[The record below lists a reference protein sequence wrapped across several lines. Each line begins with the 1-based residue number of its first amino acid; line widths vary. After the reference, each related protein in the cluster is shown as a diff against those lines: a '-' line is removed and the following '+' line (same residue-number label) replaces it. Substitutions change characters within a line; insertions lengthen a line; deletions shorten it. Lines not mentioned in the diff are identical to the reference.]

1 MPKHNPKEARDV
13 KKRNNSRIAKKEGK
27 ALSKKLTPIYIIIGV
42 IFIAIA
48 IGITFDY
55 AGRNVE
61 ENLNYPG
68 ISFQTIDGSTI
79 KLSSYQGKVVL
90 LYFFYLNCPICK
102 TSDPFL
108 ATIEDDYSSS
118 QLYILTITIDPAD
131 SDGGLYNW
139 RENLNANW
147 NIVRDDISHSYSSP
161 WNIAYTPTA
170 IVIDQNG
177 NTVNK
182 IVGTD
187 DFYSKV
193 TATIDALL

>member
-90 LYFFYLNCPICK
+90 LYFFYLNCPYCK
-102 TSDPFL
+102 ISDPFL